1 MAERIDIT
9 LDDIAAALQYLDC
22 CDVDVWLRA
31 GMAMKREFGD
41 VAFDIW
47 DAWSQGFDRYK
58 ATETRMRW
66 KNWKGSSARGTVSI
80 GTVLHWAFDR
90 GFKIEK
96 PELTKEQKDAFI
108 IEQQARRKVLAE
120 QWAKEQADQLKWYDA
135 IADVSERMMPLL
147 KTVGNSPYLGKK
159 KINSCGCYFPSEPF
173 LLDFKDNFTVDIVT
187 GRDAIQAVFNRK
199 KANKAAGNDADS
211 ILHINRGT
219 IVIPLFD
226 ENFRLRNMQVIFKG
240 NQKENSFTKLFL
252 YDGQK
257 SKLFHVIGSLADDV
271 DSPVAF
277 VEGFATGASVH
288 MATGWPVVVT
298 FDSGNLPVVCGLPRF
313 KDMLRSKIIAG
324 DNDWETALDPKKK
337 NTGIVKAKEAAAVC
351 GGAWCVP
358 EFAGD
363 AAGLSDFN
371 DLHVAAH
378 LDFVRLQLQAA
389 IDGISDQEAHQ
400 LGKIYLESN
409 RVPNEADEAYL
420 NSPVDCGDIPASA
433 YEDYFPLDDSES
445 LPADSPAPTFEKAA
459 TIELLIARYKLII
472 PNGKIW
478 DSFKKVEIP
487 RKTFELS
494 LGSKAIFNEWIAHPD
509 CGQVDLS
516 EVREEKSAAEKEGG
530 GELGAVLARY
540 IYLDPSSEA
549 WDSERG
555 ELVALN
561 DLRYSIASVFDQWL
575 KHPKR
580 LSMPKANLVFDP
592 TQKVNAETHINLFR
606 GLPVGPSSDSSKC
619 LNIIR
624 LIRHLC
630 NCPMDAN
637 ELVKSTQRYR
647 DSYEAYQWLMRW
659 IALPLQKVGTKMH
672 TAVLMHGEVHGSGK
686 SLLWGG
692 VIKAIYGRYA
702 GVFGQQQIESQY
714 NEWQSGKLFGV
725 FEEVLTRSSRYN
737 HLGALKH
744 LITSDRIRIEEK
756 YRSGREEN
764 NHLNCAFLSNDIVP
778 IPIEQYDRRMFVL
791 VPEATLPI
799 ELQRSVAHEIENGGI
814 EAFYGVLLQYDL
826 AGFTK
831 STKPLMNQAKIN
843 LIENAR
849 AGWEVFFDEWKGGYL
864 DVPFCSCLIRDLYRY
879 YVGWC
884 NERHETRVSMNRFSG
899 FIASKRVERAQDAH
913 YVVNASYT
921 NGTKKGNF
929 FIVGSAPEGMAVQ
942 VWLGGCVAEFARIIA
957 QSNFVSEAA

>member
-1 MAERIDIT
+1 MADKIDCT
-9 LDDIAAALQYLDC
+9 LDDVNAALAYIN
-22 CDVDVWLRA
+22 VDDREEWRIA
-31 GMAMKREFGD
+31 GMAIKSEFGEGGCSTWMD
-41 VAFDIW
+41 
-47 DAWSQGFDRYK
+47 WSQGYK
-58 ATETRMRW
+58 KFKQAEANSVW
-66 KNWKGSSARGTVSI
+66 KSFKGRGITI
-80 GTVLHWAFDR
+80 GSLFGLALDR
-90 GFKIEK
+90 GFTFAQKEQ
-96 PELTKEQKDAFI
+96 TKEEKAAFAKACEERRIAREAELLQEEADA
-108 IEQQARRKVLAE
+108 QLWYAAV
-120 QWAKEQADQLKWYDA
+120 AKTANQLKT
-135 IADVSERMMPLL
+135 ML
-147 KTVGNSPYLGKK
+147 KPMGSSPYLGIKRVRGFGIYFAPHSFVIKTNDDFSIEIFSGGDSVNAFFKSKK
-159 KINSCGCYFPSEPF
+159 ETDSFVF
-173 LLDFKDNFTVDIVT
+173 FK
-187 GRDAIQAVFNRK
+187 K
-199 KANKAAGNDADS
+199 DS
-211 ILHINRGT
+211 IL
-219 IVIPLFD
+219 IPLCDFAGTLQ
-226 ENFRLRNMQVIFKG
+226 NFQIIFTNGEK
-240 NQKENSFTKLFL
+240 KRFL
-252 YDGQK
+252 TNGRK
-257 SKLFHVIGSLADDV
+257 SGYFHVIGEIPNAELPIV
-271 DSPVAF
+271 F
-277 VEGFATGASVH
+277 CEGYATGASIH
-288 MATGWPVVVT
+288 MATGWPVVVC
-298 FDSGNLPVVCGLPRF
+298 FDAGNMPVVAEQF
-313 KDMLRSKIIAG
+313 KDFRNVKICAG

-358 EFAGD
+358 EFSGD

-371 DLHVAAH
+371 DLHVAQGGLVVKAQ
-378 LDFVRLQLQAA
+378 LDRAVELFHAGNVSYEEL
-389 IDGISDQEAHQ
+389 
-400 LGKIYLESN
+400 
-409 RVPNEADEAYL
+409 P
-420 NSPVDCGDIPASA
+420 PVVEYIPASA
-433 YEDYFPLDDSES
+433 YEDYVPLDDSES

-606 GLPVGPSSDSSKC
+606 GLPVGPSPDSSKC

-647 DSYEAYQWLMRW
+647 DSHDAYQWLMRW

-864 DVPFCSCLIRDLYRY
+864 DVPFCSCLVRDLYRY

-921 NGTKKGNF
+921 SGTKKGNF

-942 VWLGGCVAEFARIIA
+942 VWLGGCVSEFARIIA